1 MGGVL
6 SALFGGHRRGPAGAE
21 RIASARSR
29 GLPGNTGGDG
39 DHRRRAMLSKK
50 YSYIPDTYTSLEQ
63 VFDNLNPHGIVL
75 HSPITKHFFRIFIP
89 VSRV

>member
-1 MGGVL
+1 MGGML

-21 RIASARSR
+21 RMASTRSR

-63 VFDNLNPHGIVL
+63 VFDHLNPHGITL
-75 HSPITKHFFRIFIP
+75 LAKHFFRIFIP